1 MAWHSLPVCFELKSE
16 IMKKSLKIAL
26 YSFSALLV
34 LIALAVAALLW
45 NSHHKINRVVDV
57 AVAAVPFVDVA
68 DVANKPSST
77 AAVARGKYLYEARGC
92 IECHGANGAGKTVID
107 DPNGLFVH
115 GANLTQGKGSA
126 VLKYTELDWV
136 RAIRHG
142 VKPDGRPAFI
152 MPSQDYNRFTDGDLA
167 DLVAYVRA
175 LPPADGTGTEIR
187 LPLIVKLVHGVG
199 ILKDAAEQI
208 DHGVPPSTPVPVAA
222 TVEHGRYVAQTCI
235 GCHGAKLE
243 GGPIAGA
250 PPDWPPAA
258 NLNGDKA
265 GPMARYQAV
274 EQFKT
279 MLRTGKRPDGSK
291 VNSAMPF
298 EALKFM
304 NDTDAEAMFKYFK
317 SLGVADKNG

>member
-1 MAWHSLPVCFELKSE
+1 MT
-16 IMKKSLKIAL
+16 MKKPLKITL
-26 YSFSALLV
+26 YTVATLITLV
-34 LIALAVAALLW
+34 ALAVAALLW
-45 NSHHKINRVVDV
+45 NSHRKINRVVDV
-57 AVAAVPFVDVA
+57 AVAAVPYVDITSGA
-68 DVANKPSST
+68 PAT
-77 AAVARGKYLYEARGC
+77 EAAARGKYLYEARGC

-126 VLKYTELDWV
+126 VGGYTQRDWV

-187 LPLIVKLVHGVG
+187 LPLLVKLVHGAG

-208 DHGVPPSTPVPVAA
+208 DHSLPPSSPVPVAA

-250 PPDWPPAA
+250 PPAWPPAA
-258 NLNGDKA
+258 NLNGDQA
-265 GPMARYQAV
+265 GPIARYQTLD
-274 EQFKT
+274 QFKD
-279 MLRTGKRPDGSK
+279 MIRTGLRPDGSK
-291 VNSAMPF
+291 VSRFMPREPLKASSDIDI
-298 EALKFM
+298 EALYI
-304 NDTDAEAMFKYFK
+304 YFK
-317 SLGVADKNG
+317 SLGAADKNG

>member
-1 MAWHSLPVCFELKSE
+1 MT
-16 IMKKSLKIAL
+16 MKKPLKITL
-26 YSFSALLV
+26 CSFGVLLM
-34 LIALAVAALLW
+34 LAALAIAALLW
-45 NSHHKINRVVDV
+45 NSQRKINRVVDV
-57 AVAAVPFVDVA
+57 AVAAVPYVDVA
-68 DVANKPSST
+68 DVANQPSST
-77 AAVARGKYLYEARGC
+77 QAVARGKYLYEARGC

-115 GANLTQGKGSA
+115 GANLTQGKSSA
-126 VLKYTELDWV
+126 VGHYSERDWV

-142 VKPDGRPAFI
+142 VKPDGRPVFI

-167 DLVAYVRA
+167 DLVAYMRA

-187 LPLIVKLVHGVG
+187 LPLIVKLVHGAG

-208 DHGVPPSTPVPVAA
+208 DHRVPPSTPVPVAA
-222 TVEHGRYVAQTCI
+222 TIEHGRYVAQTCI

-258 NLNGDKA
+258 NLNGDPA
-265 GPMARYQAV
+265 GAMARYPTV

-304 NDTDAEAMFKYFK
+304 NDTDAEAMFKFFK
-317 SLGVADKNG
+317 SLGAVEKNG

>member
-1 MAWHSLPVCFELKSE
+1 
-16 IMKKSLKIAL
+16 MKKPLKITL
-26 YSFSALLV
+26 YTVATLITLV
-34 LIALAVAALLW
+34 ALAVAALLW
-45 NSHHKINRVVDV
+45 NSHRKINRVVDV
-57 AVAAVPFVDVA
+57 AVAAVPYVDITSGA
-68 DVANKPSST
+68 PAT
-77 AAVARGKYLYEARGC
+77 EAAARGKYLYEARGC

-126 VLKYTELDWV
+126 VGGYTQRDWV

-167 DLVAYVRA
+167 DMVAYVRA

-187 LPLIVKLVHGVG
+187 LPLLVKLVHGAG

-208 DHGVPPSTPVPVAA
+208 DHSLPPSSPVPVAA

-250 PPDWPPAA
+250 PPAWPPAA
-258 NLNGDKA
+258 NLNGDQA
-265 GPMARYQAV
+265 GPIARYQTLD
-274 EQFKT
+274 QFKD
-279 MLRTGKRPDGSK
+279 MIRTGLRPDGSK
-291 VNSAMPF
+291 VSRFMPREPLKASSDIDI
-298 EALKFM
+298 EALYI
-304 NDTDAEAMFKYFK
+304 YFK
-317 SLGVADKNG
+317 SLGAADKNG

>member
-1 MAWHSLPVCFELKSE
+1 
-16 IMKKSLKIAL
+16 MKKTLKITLYILGILVMLAAL
-26 YSFSALLV
+26 
-34 LIALAVAALLW
+34 VAAVLLW
-45 NSHHKINRVVDV
+45 NSQHKINRVVEV
-57 AVAAVPFVDVA
+57 TAAAVPY
-68 DVANKPSST
+68 
-77 AAVARGKYLYEARGC
+77 AAGSDSVERGKYLYQARGC
-92 IECHGANGAGKTVID
+92 AECHGDNGAGKTVID

-115 GANLTQGKGSA
+115 GANLTQGKASA
-126 VLKYTELDWV
+126 IRNYTELDWV

-175 LPPADGTGTEIR
+175 LPPVDGTGTEIR
-187 LPLIVKLVHGVG
+187 LPLIVKLVHGAG

-208 DHGVPPSTPVPVAA
+208 DHTLAPSQPVPMGA
-222 TVEHGRYVAQTCI
+222 TVEHGQYVAQTCI
-235 GCHGAKLE
+235 GCHGAKME

-265 GPMARYQAV
+265 GPLVRYQNL

-279 MLRTGKRPDGSK
+279 MLHTGIRPDGSK
-291 VNSAMPF
+291 VNAAMPF
-298 EALKFM
+298 AAFKFM
-304 NDTDAEAMFKYFK
+304 NDTDTEALFKYFK
-317 SLGVADKNG
+317 SLGATAKTQ